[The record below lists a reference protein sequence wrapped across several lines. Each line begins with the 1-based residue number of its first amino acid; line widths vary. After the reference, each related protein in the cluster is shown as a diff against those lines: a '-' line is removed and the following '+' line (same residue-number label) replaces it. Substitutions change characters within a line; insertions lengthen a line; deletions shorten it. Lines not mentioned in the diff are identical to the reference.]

1 MAKRKKKQNLIYLS
15 LIIIVAAII
24 GGSWFYSHH
33 TREVSNSYAVSE
45 TATLSS
51 GARVYNSLSA
61 IQRANLPDQ
70 ALVKVNRYY
79 LTSNDNDDTYA
90 RINYNGKNYF
100 IRATD
105 IELKMNN
112 EINCYLT
119 QSGLPHAKITKAKI
133 TKQISSIFEQRGYS
147 TSSGNPRGVVIHD
160 TGNENSTIS
169 SEVSYMKQNYSSTR
183 VFVHTFID
191 NQQII
196 NIADTKYMAEG
207 AGPYANPYFIQFE
220 MPHEYTAASFANQLG
235 NAAYYTAYIL
245 KQNNLPVTKGT
256 KDGGGTV
263 WTHAMISSY
272 LGGTDHEDPISY
284 WSTSARK
291 LFGTTY
297 NINNFVELVQ
307 AYYNQM

>member
-61 IQRANLPDQ
+61 IQRTNLPDQ

-100 IRATD
+100 VRATD

-112 EINCYLT
+112 EINSYLT
-119 QSGLPHAKITKAKI
+119 QSGLPHAKI

-147 TSSGNPRGVVIHD
+147 TLSGNPRGVVIHD

-207 AGPYANPYFIQFE
+207 AGPYANPYFVQFE

>member
-1 MAKRKKKQNLIYLS
+1 MAKRKKKQNLIHLS
-15 LIIIVAAII
+15 LILIVATII
-24 GGSWFYSHH
+24 GGSFFYSHH
-33 TREVSNSYAVSE
+33 MRKVSNSYAVSE
-45 TATLSS
+45 TAMLNI
-51 GARVYNSLSA
+51 GAKVYNSLSA
-61 IQRANLPDQ
+61 IQRVSLPEQ
-70 ALVKVNRYY
+70 VTVKVNRYY
-79 LTSNDNDDTYA
+79 LTSANKNKETFA

-100 IRATD
+100 VRTTD
-105 IELKMNN
+105 IELKMDNTINN
-112 EINCYLT
+112 YLN
-119 QSGLPHAKITKAKI
+119 QSGLPHAKI

-147 TSSGNPRGVVIHD
+147 TSSGVPRGVVIHD
-160 TGNENSTIS
+160 TGNENTTTN
-169 SEVSYMKQNYSSTR
+169 SEVSYMKQNYSSTQ

-191 NQQII
+191 NQQIL

-207 AGPYANPYFIQFE
+207 AGPNANPYFVQFE
-220 MPHEYTAASFANQLG
+220 MPHEYTAASFAKQLG

-272 LGGTDHEDPISY
+272 LGGTNHEDPISY
-284 WSTSARK
+284 WSTTARK

>member
-1 MAKRKKKQNLIYLS
+1 MLNIGAK
-15 LIIIVAAII
+15 
-24 GGSWFYSHH
+24 
-33 TREVSNSYAVSE
+33 
-45 TATLSS
+45 
-51 GARVYNSLSA
+51 VYNSLSA
-61 IQRANLPDQ
+61 IQRVSLPEQ
-70 ALVKVNRYY
+70 VTVKVNRYY
-79 LTSNDNDDTYA
+79 LTSANKNKETFA

-100 IRATD
+100 VRTTD
-105 IELKMNN
+105 IELKMDNTINN
-112 EINCYLT
+112 YLN
-119 QSGLPHAKITKAKI
+119 QSGLPHAKI

-147 TSSGNPRGVVIHD
+147 TSSGVPRGVVIHD
-160 TGNENSTIS
+160 TGNENTTTNG
-169 SEVSYMKQNYSSTR
+169 EVSYMKQNYSSTQ

-191 NQQII
+191 NQQIL

-207 AGPYANPYFIQFE
+207 AGPNANPYFVQFE

-284 WSTSARK
+284 WSTTARK

-297 NINNFVELVQ
+297 NIDSFVELVQ

>member
-1 MAKRKKKQNLIYLS
+1 MAKRRKKQNLIHLS
-15 LIIIVAAII
+15 LILIVATII
-24 GGSWFYSHH
+24 GGSFFYSHH
-33 TREVSNSYAVSE
+33 MRKVSNSYAVSE
-45 TATLSS
+45 TAMLNI
-51 GARVYNSLSA
+51 GAKVYNSLSA
-61 IQRANLPDQ
+61 IQRVSLPEQ
-70 ALVKVNRYY
+70 VTVKVNRYY
-79 LTSNDNDDTYA
+79 LTFA

-100 IRATD
+100 VRTTD
-105 IELKMNN
+105 IELKMDNTINN
-112 EINCYLT
+112 YLN
-119 QSGLPHAKITKAKI
+119 QSGLPHAKI

-147 TSSGNPRGVVIHD
+147 TSSGVPRGVVIHD
-160 TGNENSTIS
+160 TGNENTTIN
-169 SEVSYMKQNYSSTR
+169 SEVSYMKQNYSSTQ

-191 NQQII
+191 NQQIL

-207 AGPYANPYFIQFE
+207 AGPNANPYFVQFE

-284 WSTSARK
+284 WSTTARK

-297 NINNFVELVQ
+297 NIDSFVELVQ

>member
-61 IQRANLPDQ
+61 IQRVNLPDQ

-90 RINYNGKNYF
+90 QINYNGKNYF
-100 IRATD
+100 VRATD

-112 EINCYLT
+112 EINSYLT
-119 QSGLPHAKITKAKI
+119 QSGLPHAKITK
-133 TKQISSIFEQRGYS
+133 QILSIFEQRGYS

-207 AGPYANPYFIQFE
+207 AGPYANPYFVQFE

>member
-119 QSGLPHAKITKAKI
+119 QSGLPHAKITK
-133 TKQISSIFEQRGYS
+133 QISSIFEQRGYS

-207 AGPYANPYFIQFE
+207 AGPYANPYFVQFE

>member
-51 GARVYNSLSA
+51 DARVYNSLSA

-90 RINYNGKNYF
+90 RITYNGKNYF
-100 IRATD
+100 VRATD

-112 EINCYLT
+112 EINSYLT
-119 QSGLPHAKITKAKI
+119 QSGLPHAKI

-183 VFVHTFID
+183 VFVHTFIG
-191 NQQII
+191 NQQIL

-207 AGPYANPYFIQFE
+207 AGPYANPYFVQFE

-245 KQNNLPVTKGT
+245 KQINLPVTKGT

-284 WSTSARK
+284 WSTTARK

>member
-15 LIIIVAAII
+15 LVVIVATII

-33 TREVSNSYAVSE
+33 TREASNLYAVSE

-90 RINYNGKNYF
+90 RINYNGKKYF
-100 IRATD
+100 VRAAD

-112 EINCYLT
+112 EINSYLT
-119 QSGLPHAKITKAKI
+119 QSGLPHAKI

-191 NQQII
+191 NQQIL

-207 AGPYANPYFIQFE
+207 AGPYANPYFVQFE

-272 LGGTDHEDPISY
+272 LGGTDHEDPIPY
-284 WSTSARK
+284 WSTAARK

>member
-15 LIIIVAAII
+15 LVVIVATII

-33 TREVSNSYAVSE
+33 TREASNLYAVSE

-100 IRATD
+100 VRAAD

-112 EINCYLT
+112 EINSYLT
-119 QSGLPHAKITKAKI
+119 QSGLPHAKI

-191 NQQII
+191 NQQIL

-207 AGPYANPYFIQFE
+207 AGPYANPYFVQFE

-272 LGGTDHEDPISY
+272 LGRTDHEDPIPY
-284 WSTSARK
+284 WSTAARK

>member
-1 MAKRKKKQNLIYLS
+1 MAKIKKKQNLIYIS
-15 LIIIVAAII
+15 LVVIVATII

-119 QSGLPHAKITKAKI
+119 QSGLPHAKITK
-133 TKQISSIFEQRGYS
+133 QISSIFEQRGYS
-147 TSSGNPRGVVIHD
+147 TLSGNPRGVVIHD

-207 AGPYANPYFIQFE
+207 AGPYANPYFVQFE

>member
-1 MAKRKKKQNLIYLS
+1 MAKRRKKQNLIHLS
-15 LIIIVAAII
+15 LILIVATII
-24 GGSWFYSHH
+24 GGSFFYSHH
-33 TREVSNSYAVSE
+33 MRKVSNSYAVSE
-45 TATLSS
+45 TAMLNI
-51 GARVYNSLSA
+51 GAKVYNSLSA
-61 IQRANLPDQ
+61 IQRVSLPEQ
-70 ALVKVNRYY
+70 VTVKVNRYY
-79 LTSNDNDDTYA
+79 LTSANKNKETFA

-100 IRATD
+100 VRTTD
-105 IELKMNN
+105 IELKMDNTINN
-112 EINCYLT
+112 YLN
-119 QSGLPHAKITKAKI
+119 QSGLPHAKIM
-133 TKQISSIFEQRGYS
+133 KQISSIFEQRGYS
-147 TSSGNPRGVVIHD
+147 TSSGVPRGVVIHD
-160 TGNENSTIS
+160 TGNENTTIN
-169 SEVSYMKQNYSSTR
+169 SEVSYMKQNYSSTQ

-191 NQQII
+191 NQQIL

-207 AGPYANPYFIQFE
+207 AGPNANPYFVQFE

-284 WSTSARK
+284 WSTTARK

-297 NINNFVELVQ
+297 NIDSFVELVQ

>member
-15 LIIIVAAII
+15 LVVIVATII

-33 TREVSNSYAVSE
+33 TREASNLYAVSE

-100 IRATD
+100 VRAAD

-112 EINCYLT
+112 EINSYLT
-119 QSGLPHAKITKAKI
+119 QSGLPHAKI

-191 NQQII
+191 NQQIL

-207 AGPYANPYFIQFE
+207 AGPYANPYFVQFE

-256 KDGGGTV
+256 KDDGGTV

-284 WSTSARK
+284 WSTTARK

>member
-51 GARVYNSLSA
+51 SARIYNSLSA
-61 IQRANLPDQ
+61 IQRVNLPDQ

-90 RINYNGKNYF
+90 QINYNGKNYF
-100 IRATD
+100 VRATD

-112 EINCYLT
+112 EINSYLT
-119 QSGLPHAKITKAKI
+119 QSGLPHAKITK
-133 TKQISSIFEQRGYS
+133 QILSIFEQRGYS

-207 AGPYANPYFIQFE
+207 AGPYANPYFVQFE

-256 KDGGGTV
+256 KNGGGTV
-263 WTHAMISSY
+263 WTHAMISNY

-284 WSTSARK
+284 WSTAARK

>member
-15 LIIIVAAII
+15 LVVIVAAII
-24 GGSWFYSHH
+24 GGSWFYSHY

-70 ALVKVNRYY
+70 ALVKVNHYY

-112 EINCYLT
+112 EINNYLT
-119 QSGLPHAKITKAKI
+119 QSGLPHAKI

-169 SEVSYMKQNYSSTR
+169 SEVPYMKQNYSSTR

-191 NQQII
+191 NQQIL

-207 AGPYANPYFIQFE
+207 AGPYANPYFVQFE

>member
-1 MAKRKKKQNLIYLS
+1 MAKRKKKQNLIHLS
-15 LIIIVAAII
+15 LILIVATII
-24 GGSWFYSHH
+24 GGSFFYSHH
-33 TREVSNSYAVSE
+33 MRKVSNSYAVSE
-45 TATLSS
+45 TAMLNI
-51 GARVYNSLSA
+51 GAKVYNSLSA
-61 IQRANLPDQ
+61 IQRVSLPEQ
-70 ALVKVNRYY
+70 VTVKVNRYY
-79 LTSNDNDDTYA
+79 LTSANKNKETFA

-100 IRATD
+100 VRTTD
-105 IELKMNN
+105 IELKMDNTINN
-112 EINCYLT
+112 YLN
-119 QSGLPHAKITKAKI
+119 QSGLPHAKI

-147 TSSGNPRGVVIHD
+147 TSSGVPRGVVIHD
-160 TGNENSTIS
+160 TGNENTTTN
-169 SEVSYMKQNYSSTR
+169 SEVSYMKQNYSSTQ

-191 NQQII
+191 NQQIL

-207 AGPYANPYFIQFE
+207 AGPNANPYFVQFE

-284 WSTSARK
+284 WSTTARK

-297 NINNFVELVQ
+297 NIDSFVELVQ

>member
-51 GARVYNSLSA
+51 DARVYNSLSA

-90 RINYNGKNYF
+90 RITYNGKNYF
-100 IRATD
+100 VRATD

-112 EINCYLT
+112 EINSYLT
-119 QSGLPHAKITKAKI
+119 QSGLPHAKI

-183 VFVHTFID
+183 VFVHTFIG
-191 NQQII
+191 NQQIL

-207 AGPYANPYFIQFE
+207 AGPYANPYFVQFE

-284 WSTSARK
+284 WSTTARK

-297 NINNFVELVQ
+297 NINNVVVLTPLAF
-307 AYYNQM
+307 NK

>member
-1 MAKRKKKQNLIYLS
+1 MAKRRKKQNLIHLS
-15 LIIIVAAII
+15 LILIVATII
-24 GGSWFYSHH
+24 GGSFFYSHH
-33 TREVSNSYAVSE
+33 MRKVSNSYAVSE
-45 TATLSS
+45 TAMLNI
-51 GARVYNSLSA
+51 GAKVYNSLSA
-61 IQRANLPDQ
+61 IQRVSLPEQ
-70 ALVKVNRYY
+70 VTVKVNRYY
-79 LTSNDNDDTYA
+79 LTSANKNKETFA

-100 IRATD
+100 VRTTD
-105 IELKMNN
+105 IELKMDNTINN
-112 EINCYLT
+112 YLN
-119 QSGLPHAKITKAKI
+119 QSGLPHAKI

-147 TSSGNPRGVVIHD
+147 TSSGVPRGVVIHD
-160 TGNENSTIS
+160 TGNENTTTN
-169 SEVSYMKQNYSSTR
+169 SEVSYMKQNYSSTQ

-191 NQQII
+191 NQQIL

-207 AGPYANPYFIQFE
+207 AGPNANPYFVQFE

-245 KQNNLPVTKGT
+245 KQNNLPATKGT

-284 WSTSARK
+284 WSTTARK

-297 NINNFVELVQ
+297 NIDSFVELVQ

>member
-51 GARVYNSLSA
+51 DARVYNSLSA

-90 RINYNGKNYF
+90 RITYNGKNYF
-100 IRATD
+100 VRATD

-112 EINCYLT
+112 EINSYLT
-119 QSGLPHAKITKAKI
+119 QSGLPHAKI

-183 VFVHTFID
+183 VFVHTFIG
-191 NQQII
+191 NQQIL

-207 AGPYANPYFIQFE
+207 AGPYANPYFVRFE

-284 WSTSARK
+284 WSTTARK

>member
-33 TREVSNSYAVSE
+33 TREVSNSYAFSE

-51 GARVYNSLSA
+51 DARVYNSLSA

-90 RINYNGKNYF
+90 RITYNGKNYF
-100 IRATD
+100 VRATD

-112 EINCYLT
+112 EINSYLT
-119 QSGLPHAKITKAKI
+119 QSGLPHAKI

-183 VFVHTFID
+183 VFVHTFIG
-191 NQQII
+191 NQQIL

-207 AGPYANPYFIQFE
+207 AGPYANPYFVQFE

-284 WSTSARK
+284 WSTTARK

>member
-1 MAKRKKKQNLIYLS
+1 MAKRKKKQNLIYLP
-15 LIIIVAAII
+15 LVVIVAAII

-90 RINYNGKNYF
+90 RLNYNGKNYF
-100 IRATD
+100 VRATD

-112 EINCYLT
+112 EINNYLS
-119 QSGLPHAKITKAKI
+119 QSGLPHAKI

-169 SEVSYMKQNYSSTR
+169 SEVSYMKQNYISTR

-191 NQQII
+191 NQQIL

-207 AGPYANPYFIQFE
+207 AGPYANPYFVQFE

-284 WSTSARK
+284 WSTTARK

>member
-100 IRATD
+100 VRATD

-112 EINCYLT
+112 EINSYLT
-119 QSGLPHAKITKAKI
+119 QSGLPHAKI

-169 SEVSYMKQNYSSTR
+169 SEVPYMKQNYSSTR

-191 NQQII
+191 NQQIL

-207 AGPYANPYFIQFE
+207 AGPYANPYFVQFE

>member
-1 MAKRKKKQNLIYLS
+1 MAKIKKKQNLIYIS
-15 LIIIVAAII
+15 LVVIVATII

-119 QSGLPHAKITKAKI
+119 QSGLPHAKITK
-133 TKQISSIFEQRGYS
+133 QISSIFEQRGYS

-207 AGPYANPYFIQFE
+207 AGPYANPYFVQFE

>member
-51 GARVYNSLSA
+51 DARVYNSLSA

-79 LTSNDNDDTYA
+79 LTYNDNDDTYA
-90 RINYNGKNYF
+90 RITYNGKNYF
-100 IRATD
+100 VRATD

-112 EINCYLT
+112 EINSYLT
-119 QSGLPHAKITKAKI
+119 QSGLPHAKI

-183 VFVHTFID
+183 VFVHTFIG
-191 NQQII
+191 NQQIL

-207 AGPYANPYFIQFE
+207 AGPYANPYFVQFE

-284 WSTSARK
+284 WSTTARK

>member
-51 GARVYNSLSA
+51 SARIYNSLSA
-61 IQRANLPDQ
+61 IQRVNLPDQ

-90 RINYNGKNYF
+90 RLNYNGKNYF
-100 IRATD
+100 VRATD

-112 EINCYLT
+112 EINSYLT
-119 QSGLPHAKITKAKI
+119 QSGLPHAKITK
-133 TKQISSIFEQRGYS
+133 QILSIFEQRGYS

-196 NIADTKYMAEG
+196 NITDTKYMAEG
-207 AGPYANPYFIQFE
+207 AGPYANPYFVQFE

>member
-45 TATLSS
+45 MATLSS

-100 IRATD
+100 IRVTD

-112 EINCYLT
+112 EINNYLT
-119 QSGLPHAKITKAKI
+119 QSGLPHAKI

-191 NQQII
+191 NQQIL

-207 AGPYANPYFIQFE
+207 AGPYANPYFVQFE

>member
-51 GARVYNSLSA
+51 DARVYNSLSA

-100 IRATD
+100 VRATD

-112 EINCYLT
+112 EINSYLT
-119 QSGLPHAKITKAKI
+119 QSGLPHAKI

-183 VFVHTFID
+183 VFVHTFIG
-191 NQQII
+191 NQQIL

-207 AGPYANPYFIQFE
+207 AGPYANPYFVQFE

-284 WSTSARK
+284 WSTTARK

>member
-45 TATLSS
+45 MATLSS

-100 IRATD
+100 VRATD

-112 EINCYLT
+112 EINSYLT
-119 QSGLPHAKITKAKI
+119 QSGLPHAKITK
-133 TKQISSIFEQRGYS
+133 QILSIFEQRGYS

-207 AGPYANPYFIQFE
+207 AGPYANPYFVQFE

-263 WTHAMISSY
+263 WTHAMISNY

-284 WSTSARK
+284 WSTAARK

>member
-90 RINYNGKNYF
+90 RITYNGKNYF
-100 IRATD
+100 VRATD

-112 EINCYLT
+112 EINSYLT
-119 QSGLPHAKITKAKI
+119 QSGLPHAKI

-207 AGPYANPYFIQFE
+207 AGPYANPYFVQFE

-284 WSTSARK
+284 WSTTARK

>member
-51 GARVYNSLSA
+51 DARVYNSLSA

-90 RINYNGKNYF
+90 RITYNGKNYF
-100 IRATD
+100 VRATD

-112 EINCYLT
+112 EINSYLT
-119 QSGLPHAKITKAKI
+119 QSGLPHAKI

-183 VFVHTFID
+183 VFVHTFIG
-191 NQQII
+191 NQQIL

-207 AGPYANPYFIQFE
+207 AGPYANPYFVQFE

-284 WSTSARK
+284 WPTTARK

>member
-51 GARVYNSLSA
+51 GARVYNSLSV

-100 IRATD
+100 VRATD

-112 EINCYLT
+112 EINSYLT
-119 QSGLPHAKITKAKI
+119 QSGLPHAKI

-169 SEVSYMKQNYSSTR
+169 SEVSYMKQNYSSTK

-191 NQQII
+191 NQQIV

-207 AGPYANPYFIQFE
+207 AGPYANPYFVQFE

-284 WSTSARK
+284 WSTAARK

>member
-100 IRATD
+100 VRATD

-112 EINCYLT
+112 EINSYLT
-119 QSGLPHAKITKAKI
+119 QSGLPHSKI

-191 NQQII
+191 NQQIV

-207 AGPYANPYFIQFE
+207 AGPYANPYFVQFE

-272 LGGTDHEDPISY
+272 LGGTDHKDPISY
-284 WSTSARK
+284 WSTAARK

-297 NINNFVELVQ
+297 NINNFIELVQ

>member
-100 IRATD
+100 IRAAD
-105 IELKMNN
+105 IDLKMNN
-112 EINCYLT
+112 EINSYLT
-119 QSGLPHAKITKAKI
+119 QSGLPHAKI

-207 AGPYANPYFIQFE
+207 AGPYANPYFVQFE

>member
-15 LIIIVAAII
+15 LIIIVVAII

-51 GARVYNSLSA
+51 GARVYNLLSA

-90 RINYNGKNYF
+90 RITYNGKNYF
-100 IRATD
+100 VRTTD
-105 IELKMNN
+105 IGLKMNN
-112 EINCYLT
+112 EINSYLT
-119 QSGLPHAKITKAKI
+119 QSGLPHAKI

-191 NQQII
+191 NQQIL

-207 AGPYANPYFIQFE
+207 AGPYANPYFVQFE

-284 WSTSARK
+284 WSTAARK

>member
-45 TATLSS
+45 TATLRS

-90 RINYNGKNYF
+90 RITYNGKNYF
-100 IRATD
+100 VRATD

-112 EINCYLT
+112 EINSYLT
-119 QSGLPHAKITKAKI
+119 QSGLPHAKI

-183 VFVHTFID
+183 VFVHTFIG
-191 NQQII
+191 NQQIL

-207 AGPYANPYFIQFE
+207 AGPYANPYFVQFE

-284 WSTSARK
+284 WSTTARK

>member
-51 GARVYNSLSA
+51 DARVYNSLSA

-90 RINYNGKNYF
+90 RITYNGKNYF
-100 IRATD
+100 VRATD

-112 EINCYLT
+112 EINSYLT
-119 QSGLPHAKITKAKI
+119 QSGLPHAKI

-183 VFVHTFID
+183 VFVHTFIG
-191 NQQII
+191 NQQIL

-207 AGPYANPYFIQFE
+207 AGPYANPYFVQFE

-263 WTHAMISSY
+263 WTHAIISSY

-284 WSTSARK
+284 WSTTARK

>member
-119 QSGLPHAKITKAKI
+119 QSGLPHAKI

>member
-90 RINYNGKNYF
+90 RLNYNGKNYF
-100 IRATD
+100 VRATD

-112 EINCYLT
+112 EINNYLS
-119 QSGLPHAKITKAKI
+119 QSGLPHAKI

-147 TSSGNPRGVVIHD
+147 TSSGNPSGVVIHD

-191 NQQII
+191 NQQIL

-207 AGPYANPYFIQFE
+207 AGPYANPYFVQFE

-284 WSTSARK
+284 WSTTARK

>member
-100 IRATD
+100 VRATD

-112 EINCYLT
+112 EINNYLT
-119 QSGLPHAKITKAKI
+119 QSGLPHAKI

-147 TSSGNPRGVVIHD
+147 TLSGNPRGVVIHD

-207 AGPYANPYFIQFE
+207 AGPYANPYFVQFE

>member
-79 LTSNDNDDTYA
+79 LISNDNDDTYA

-112 EINCYLT
+112 EINNYLT
-119 QSGLPHAKITKAKI
+119 QSGLPHAKI

-191 NQQII
+191 NQQIL

-207 AGPYANPYFIQFE
+207 AGPYANPYFVQFE

-284 WSTSARK
+284 WSTTARK

>member
-1 MAKRKKKQNLIYLS
+1 MAKRKKKQNLIYLT
-15 LIIIVAAII
+15 LIVIVAAII

-90 RINYNGKNYF
+90 RLNYNGKNYF
-100 IRATD
+100 VRATD

-112 EINCYLT
+112 EINNYLS
-119 QSGLPHAKITKAKI
+119 QSGLPHAKI

-207 AGPYANPYFIQFE
+207 AGPYANPYFVQFE

-284 WSTSARK
+284 WSTAARK